1 MSDNGIVERIAAMN
15 ISKKASAI
23 GNNLVKPGIRPSKP
37 EAAQTF
43 ESILNKESKLTFSSH
58 AQERLNQRQISLEP
72 SELIRLEKAVNDA
85 QNKGAKDALILLNRK
100 AFIVSIA
107 NKTVITA
114 LNSDENESKVYTN
127 IDSAVIA

>member
-1 MSDNGIVERIAAMN
+1 VSDNGIVERIAALN

-23 GNNLVKPGIRPSKP
+23 GNNLVKPGIRSSKP

-43 ESILNKESKLTFSSH
+43 ETILNKERNLNFSTH
-58 AQERLNQRQISLEP
+58 ALERLNQRQISLEP
-72 SELIRLEKAVNDA
+72 SELIRLEKAVDDA
-85 QNKGAKDALILLNRK
+85 QSKGAKDALILLNRK

-107 NKTVITA
+107 NRTVITA
-114 LNSDENESKVYTN
+114 LNSDENEGKVYTN

>member
-1 MSDNGIVERIAAMN
+1 MSDIAITERIAAMN

-23 GNNLVKPGIRPSKP
+23 GNHLVKQGTMPAKP

-43 ESILNKESKLTFSSH
+43 QEVLNKERELTFSSH

-85 QNKGAKDALILLNRK
+85 QDKGAKDALILLNNK
-100 AFIVSIA
+100 AFIVSVE

-114 LNSDENESKVYTN
+114 LNNNENKGKVYTN
-127 IDSAVIA
+127 IDSAIIA

>member
-1 MSDNGIVERIAAMN
+1 MSDNGIVERIAALN
-15 ISKKASAI
+15 VSKKAAAI
-23 GNNLVKPGIRPSKP
+23 GNNLIKLGIKPSKP
-37 EAAQTF
+37 ETAQTF
-43 ESILNKESKLTFSSH
+43 ESILQKERELTFSSH
-58 AQERLNQRQISLEP
+58 AQDRLNQRQISLEP

-85 QNKGAKDALILLNRK
+85 QDKGAKDALILLNSK

-114 LNSDENESKVYTN
+114 LNSDENEGKVYTN